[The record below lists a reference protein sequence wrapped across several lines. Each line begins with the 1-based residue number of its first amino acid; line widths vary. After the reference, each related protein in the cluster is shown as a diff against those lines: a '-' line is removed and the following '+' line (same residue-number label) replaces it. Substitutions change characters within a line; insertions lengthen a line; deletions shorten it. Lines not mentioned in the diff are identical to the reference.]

1 MTSQTCEC
9 GCDDEVVYYDP
20 LLDSLD
26 EISNKYSLETLSVI
40 DAHEPARFATI
51 EEHLPEA
58 SSSTVSSRLSE
69 LVEAELVTRTQYE
82 EIPPRV
88 EYELTE
94 KGRDLRQSIEPLLD
108 WAIQYT
114 ETEETHIINRS

>member
-1 MTSQTCEC
+1 MTSPPSEC
-9 GCDDEVVYYDP
+9 GCDDEVVYYEP

-26 EISNKYSLETLSVI
+26 DISNKYSLETISVI

-51 EEHLPEA
+51 EDHLPEA
-58 SSSTVSSRLSE
+58 SSSTVSNRLSE
-69 LVEAELVTRTQYE
+69 LVEAEFVARTQYE

-94 KGRDLRQSIEPLLD
+94 KGCDLRQSIEPFLE
-108 WAIQYT
+108 WAKRYN
-114 ETEETHIINRS
+114 EAEE

>member
-1 MTSQTCEC
+1 MTSPSCEC
-9 GCDDEVVYYDP
+9 GRDDEVVYYDP
-20 LLDSLD
+20 LLNALD
-26 EISNKYSLETLSVI
+26 DISNKYSLETLSVI

-58 SSSTVSSRLSE
+58 SSSTISNRLSE
-69 LVEAELVTRTQYE
+69 LVEAGFVARTQYE

-94 KGRDLRQSIEPLLD
+94 KGHDLRQSIEPLLD
-108 WAIQYT
+108 WAIRYS
-114 ETEETHIINRS
+114 ETDE